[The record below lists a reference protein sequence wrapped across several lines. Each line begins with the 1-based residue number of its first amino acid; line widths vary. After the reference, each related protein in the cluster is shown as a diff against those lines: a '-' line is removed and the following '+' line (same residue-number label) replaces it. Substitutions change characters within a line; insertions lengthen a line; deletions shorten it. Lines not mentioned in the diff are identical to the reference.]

1 MSLFSVVATSYEIT
15 KEFDKND
22 STFTIVERVKATKI
36 ALKHFELSQAATNRE
51 LSRNLALLDILAE
64 RKHKFELKA
73 ARLKRKYRAAT
84 TLERRIDLVNKI
96 NKNID
101 NLNLIAE
108 VI

>member
-1 MSLFSVVATSYEIT
+1 MSLFQVVAISYEVT
-15 KEFDKND
+15 KKYDKND

-36 ALKHFELSQAATNRE
+36 ALKHFEISQAATNRE

-73 ARLKRKYRAAT
+73 ARLNKKYSAAT
-84 TLERRIDLVNKI
+84 TIERREDLAEKI
-96 NKNID
+96 NKNFD